1 MIYCE
6 QYDDEEVISELGGR
20 QKILIVGC
28 AGCANASLY
37 IARGKDGEA
46 MLALSMKGY
55 RPLSMLAE
63 VERITSV
70 PKPSRRSVGSW
81 VGRYPLQPACM
92 LNQGARAQI
101 KEAADDRDAV
111 LTLCCEGGAANIGGI
126 VGEHKVVKA
135 MRAVGLTRGVPIKL
149 RGMMRIAL
157 ERSSV
162 QIIPVGVSSK
172 EPD

>member
-6 QYDDEEVISELGGR
+6 QYDDEKIINELDGR
-20 QKILIVGC
+20 QKLLIVGC

-37 IARGKDGEA
+37 INRGKDGDT

-63 VERITSV
+63 VERITDVLQS
-70 PKPSRRSVGSW
+70 SRRSIQSW

-92 LNQGARAQI
+92 LNWGARSQI
-101 KEAADDRDAV
+101 KEVAADRDAV
-111 LTLCCEGGAANIGGI
+111 LTLCCEGGASNIGDI

-135 MRAVGLTRGVPIKL
+135 MRAVGLTRGIPKKL

-157 ERSSV
+157 DRSSV
-162 QIIPVGVSSK
+162 QIVPMRVSEG
-172 EPD
+172 EPE